1 MKKRTKKIRTDERGL
16 RYEAGSCDVYRAGV
30 LTQSSDLSP
39 QHSKGFTLIELIV
52 VITVIVI
59 LIGVF
64 LPRVWFYQ
72 EQAEKAAMEQV
83 GGALQSALLMQYGHL
98 LAGGRESEVQNLVT
112 ENPTHWLMQEPGNY
126 AGEFYGMT
134 PAAISPGN
142 WAFDLQTRE
151 LIYVP
156 YRTDYF
162 VPGSDGLK
170 WVRYRAQL
178 KYEPLPGAAASGGHN
193 KGAQELTGLL
203 FKPVEHYQ
211 WFVKGEK

>member
-1 MKKRTKKIRTDERGL
+1 MKNRPEKRTLIAGGGGCDMHRAEGL
-16 RYEAGSCDVYRAGV
+16 AQPLVRVARS
-30 LTQSSDLSP
+30 
-39 QHSKGFTLIELIV
+39 SKGFTLIELIV

-59 LIGVF
+59 LLGAL

-83 GGALQSALLMQYGHL
+83 GGALQSALVMQYGHL

-178 KYEPLPGAAASGGHN
+178 KYEPLPGANAPGGNN
-193 KGAQELTGLL
+193 KGAQELTGLS
-203 FKPVEHYQ
+203 FKPVERYQ

>member
-1 MKKRTKKIRTDERGL
+1 MKKRTEARGL
-16 RYEAGSCDVYRAGV
+16 RAEGRGCEVHRAEGLAQPSV
-30 LTQSSDLSP
+30 LKPQS
-39 QHSKGFTLIELIV
+39 SKGFTLIELIV

-178 KYEPLPGAAASGGHN
+178 KYEPLPGANARGGN
-193 KGAQELTGLL
+193 NNGAQELTGLM
-203 FKPVEHYQ
+203 FKPVDHYQ
-211 WFVKGEK
+211 WFVKGAK

>member
-1 MKKRTKKIRTDERGL
+1 MKNM
-16 RYEAGSCDVYRAGV
+16 
-30 LTQSSDLSP
+30 TQP
-39 QHSKGFTLIELIV
+39 PKGFTLIELIV
-52 VITVIVI
+52 VITIIVI

-83 GGALQSALLMQYGHL
+83 SGALQSGLLMQYGHL
-98 LAGGRESEVQNLVT
+98 LAGGKGSEVQNLVT

-126 AGEFYGMT
+126 AGEFDGVA
-134 PAAISPGN
+134 PDEIPPGN

-162 VPGSDGLK
+162 VPGKDGLK
-170 WVRYRAQL
+170 WVRYRALL
-178 KYEPLPGAAASGGHN
+178 KYEPLPGAVASGGKN
-193 KGAQELTGLL
+193 RGAQELTGLL
-203 FKPVEHYQ
+203 FKPVERYK